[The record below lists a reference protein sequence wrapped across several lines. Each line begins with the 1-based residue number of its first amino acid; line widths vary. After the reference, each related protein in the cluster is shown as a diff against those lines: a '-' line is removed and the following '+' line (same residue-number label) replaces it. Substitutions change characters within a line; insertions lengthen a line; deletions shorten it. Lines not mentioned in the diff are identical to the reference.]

1 MAGIT
6 GAIDATRG
14 GNAIAGAAPE
24 SIASRA
30 ARRAGVYLAV
40 AARLLA
46 TMERSI
52 KSKKKAIARS
62 KRGRATEKSI
72 ERNGISTPSEESV
85 GGTASIVVASDVS
98 GSMVVGSR
106 EEKIGSMEDVNN
118 GVRVVGSIL
127 LNMLLK
133 DVGVSKEGMREDNV
147 VIVGVISVGSVDSI
161 EDNVKSMVEEGIDRD
176 DNVDRPPRMVVSS
189 GTPTVT
195 IESVRSR
202 VGVPRETKVLVKSVG

>member
-1 MAGIT
+1 
-6 GAIDATRG
+6 
-14 GNAIAGAAPE
+14 
-24 SIASRA
+24 
-30 ARRAGVYLAV
+30 
-40 AARLLA
+40 
-46 TMERSI
+46 
-52 KSKKKAIARS
+52 
-62 KRGRATEKSI
+62 
-72 ERNGISTPSEESV
+72 
-85 GGTASIVVASDVS
+85 
-98 GSMVVGSR
+98 MVVGSR